1 VKDEPGTEIEHLRAE
16 VSQLRGDLRRDRVE
30 KHQERIETRTT
41 PPLSGMT
48 RIQKRYFLEPWFTT
62 IMIGAWTIAAVLV
75 GVGLWFGARLIVL
88 GGLFTII
95 GVGQAWPSGGT
106 STRTLARKDRCN
118 RAPTTE
124 APARVVE
131 TPALLRLGPHVSLG
145 PHSLVPL
152 CPLPG
157 GR

>member
-95 GVGQAWPSGGT
+95 GVGAGVAKWWHQHENSRSEG
-106 STRTLARKDRCN
+106 
-118 RAPTTE
+118 
-124 APARVVE
+124 
-131 TPALLRLGPHVSLG
+131 SLQ
-145 PHSLVPL
+145 S
-152 CPLPG
+152 
-157 GR
+157 RSYD